1 MASIYSWE
9 SFIRIHGGAPGARDV
24 FERVMEELLRAE
36 NPGKEVHLVK
46 ASRGDG
52 GIDVYVHHEDGIDI
66 YQCKFFMGSMDSSRW
81 SQIKNSFSKAM
92 EPKGVK
98 VLRWVLCMPR
108 EMQKEDIAEWD
119 AFRKD
124 NASYDVEILLVDG
137 NEIIRRM
144 QDSDRKKGTDLIKQY
159 FGVPQVLPKNLTNR
173 LPLGPEIGL
182 VGRDEIVDELR
193 AMLDK
198 EKCVALVRGL
208 GGIGKTAVMQKVC
221 DRILNDK
228 DDRNHVAWITCG
240 DSLEDDLL
248 VLCDA
253 FDIPKSMGKE
263 ESFNA
268 VLRAMRG
275 IEGKLY
281 LFLDDL
287 SRDSANKDLE
297 TLNALRPNV
306 HVMITSRRQIKG
318 IPHLELRELNDGS
331 AIDMFYGYYERD
343 KERKYLE
350 DAKGIIDSESVKR
363 HTLLVELLAKAANR
377 SFDTLDV
384 FRGELEKKGFFEV
397 SKAKLDGAHDEN
409 LTIEE
414 SVTRLYGISGLTP
427 EQRRIMSLFS
437 IFTPEKVIYGK
448 VVEWAGFDENDVED
462 LVQLGWLVRTEGGY
476 VIHQIVKDSIA
487 RQVGDSLKIEE
498 YGELIEKVADTD
510 EYMPNNLEHTRVR
523 ERMVLADDVAKHVDG
538 RIKRMFCGNDNIGN
552 DMELTQISGQLF
564 NNLGIIYIEQGE
576 YDKAL
581 EQYEKAID
589 IYRRMFGTNHLLTAK
604 TYNNISGVY
613 RSQGNYKKALE
624 FLMKAINIYRQ
635 EFGTDNPSLA
645 TTYNNI
651 GLVYYDLGDYVKALE
666 YYKKDLEIN
675 ERMQKSDHLD
685 SATAYNNMGLAYY
698 ASKDYAK
705 ALEYLKKALDI
716 REQVLG
722 SNHPDTATTYN
733 NMAGALRAQGDSED
747 ALRYFKK
754 ALEIREHV
762 LGSDHPSTATTY
774 NNIAGIFREMGNYSK
789 ALEYYKIDFEIG
801 ERVFGRDHPNVATI
815 YNNMGLVYHEQK
827 NYSKA
832 QEYYKRALEIRER
845 VLGNNHPLTAKTYK
859 NIAEVYLEQKDYTN
873 ALEYYKKSYA
883 SIKKVTGSHH
893 LGTERLLNN
902 KANMNRSMRNSMSV
916 FDQMTTQYCAERGK
930 MTDQDIYD
938 LLIRIDKGY
947 DATEYEKSILKSV
960 KKIKWEKI
968 HLLPQCLELLSA
980 TQKLDLSETEV
991 SNISVLSK
999 ITTLTNLDLSS
1010 TRISDISTLQGL
1022 TSLTNLN
1029 LSSTRI
1035 SDISALQGLTSLISL
1050 NLSFTYIN
1058 DIGILSRLTSLR
1070 YLDLSVTAVKDLGAL
1085 RRLTELTDLFLWHTN
1100 VSDISALSGL
1110 TALTR
1115 LDLSRTEVSDI
1126 NSLSE
1131 LTALTY
1137 LGLRY
1142 LKLNRIPKWVLDLQ
1156 LDFVQEYPVKR
1167 NIHIE
1172 GLKLK
1177 EQPIEIFGQS
1187 REQIRAFF
1195 ELQETI

>member
-9 SFIRIHGGAPGARDV
+9 SFIRIHGGEPGARDV

-66 YQCKFFMGSMDSSRW
+66 YQCKFFMGSMNPSRW
-81 SQIKNSFSKAM
+81 SQIKKSFSKAM

-159 FGVPQVLPKNLTNR
+159 FGVSQVLPKNLTNR

-182 VGRDEIVDELR
+182 VGRDDIVDELR
-193 AMLDK
+193 TMLDK

-414 SVTRLYGISGLTP
+414 SVIKLYGISGLTP
-427 EQRRIMSLFS
+427 AQRRIMSLFS
-437 IFTPEKVIYGK
+437 IVTPEKVIYGK
-448 VVEWAGFDENDVED
+448 VVEWAGLDENDVEG

-476 VIHQIVKDSIA
+476 VIHQIVRDSIA
-487 RQVGDSLKIEE
+487 RQVAGSLKIEE
-498 YGELIEKVADTD
+498 YGELLVKVANTD
-510 EYMPNNLEHTRVR
+510 SYLSVMFGYTKVR
-523 ERMVLADDVAKHVDG
+523 ERLVLAEDLARSVNR
-538 RIKRMFCGNDNIGN
+538 RIKEMLEIGEWSKK
-552 DMELTQISGQLF
+552 DEAFLQSVSVLL
-564 NNLGIIYIEQGE
+564 NNMAGVYQEQG
-576 YDKAL
+576 D
-581 EQYEKAID
+581 YE
-589 IYRRMFGTNHLLTAK
+589 
-604 TYNNISGVY
+604 
-613 RSQGNYKKALE
+613 
-624 FLMKAINIYRQ
+624 
-635 EFGTDNPSLA
+635 
-645 TTYNNI
+645 
-651 GLVYYDLGDYVKALE
+651 KALE
-666 YYKKDLEIN
+666 YY
-675 ERMQKSDHLD
+675 
-685 SATAYNNMGLAYY
+685 G
-698 ASKDYAK
+698 K
-705 ALEYLKKALDI
+705 ALEI
-716 REQVLG
+716 VERTLG
-722 SNHPDTATTYN
+722 NDHPYTATTYN
-733 NMAGALRAQGDSED
+733 NMAGVYKEQGDYE
-747 ALRYFKK
+747 K
-754 ALEIREHV
+754 ALEYYEKDLEISERV

-774 NNIAGIFREMGNYSK
+774 NNMAGVYKEQGDYEK
-789 ALEYYKIDFEIG
+789 ALEYYDKALDVR
-801 ERVFGRDHPNVATI
+801 ERTLGNDHPYTATT
-815 YNNMGLVYHEQK
+815 YNNMAGVYKEQ
-827 NYSKA
+827 
-832 QEYYKRALEIRER
+832 
-845 VLGNNHPLTAKTYK
+845 G
-859 NIAEVYLEQKDYTN
+859 DYEK
-873 ALEYYKKSYA
+873 ALEYY
-883 SIKKVTGSHH
+883 
-893 LGTERLLNN
+893 E
-902 KANMNRSMRNSMSV
+902 
-916 FDQMTTQYCAERGK
+916 
-930 MTDQDIYD
+930 
-938 LLIRIDKGY
+938 
-947 DATEYEKSILKSV
+947 
-960 KKIKWEKI
+960 
-968 HLLPQCLELLSA
+968 
-980 TQKLDLSETEV
+980 
-991 SNISVLSK
+991 
-999 ITTLTNLDLSS
+999 
-1010 TRISDISTLQGL
+1010 
-1022 TSLTNLN
+1022 
-1029 LSSTRI
+1029 
-1035 SDISALQGLTSLISL
+1035 
-1050 NLSFTYIN
+1050 
-1058 DIGILSRLTSLR
+1058 
-1070 YLDLSVTAVKDLGAL
+1070 KDLEISERTLGNDHPSTATTYNNMAGVYKAQGDYKKAL
-1085 RRLTELTDLFLWHTN
+1085 EYLEK
-1100 VSDISALSGL
+1100 
-1110 TALTR
+1110 ALTVFMAK
-1115 LDLSRTEVSDI
+1115 LGVNHPYTQSTQVSAEI
-1126 NSLSE
+1126 MKLC
-1131 LTALTY
+1131 LMT
-1137 LGLRY
+1137 GLNEDQ
-1142 LKLNRIPKWVLDLQ
+1142 LIEMLQ
-1156 LDFVQEYPVKR
+1156 NMSP
-1167 NIHIE
+1167 
-1172 GLKLK
+1172 
-1177 EQPIEIFGQS
+1177 
-1187 REQIRAFF
+1187 
-1195 ELQETI
+1195 

>member
-9 SFIRIHGGAPGARDV
+9 SFIRIHGGEPGARDV

-66 YQCKFFMGSMDSSRW
+66 YQCKFFMGSMNPSRW
-81 SQIKNSFSKAM
+81 SQIKKSFSKAM

-159 FGVPQVLPKNLTNR
+159 FGVSQVLPKNLTNR

-182 VGRDEIVDELR
+182 VGRDDIVDELR
-193 AMLDK
+193 TMLDK

-414 SVTRLYGISGLTP
+414 SVIKLYGISGLTP
-427 EQRRIMSLFS
+427 AQRRIMSLFS
-437 IFTPEKVIYGK
+437 IVTPEKVIYGK
-448 VVEWAGFDENDVED
+448 VVEWAGLDENDVEG

-476 VIHQIVKDSIA
+476 VIHQIVRDSIA
-487 RQVGDSLKIEE
+487 RQVAGSLKIEE
-498 YGELIEKVADTD
+498 YGELLVKVANTD
-510 EYMPNNLEHTRVR
+510 SYLSVMFGYTKVR
-523 ERMVLADDVAKHVDG
+523 ERLVLAEDLARSVNR
-538 RIKRMFCGNDNIGN
+538 RIKEMLEIGEWSKK
-552 DMELTQISGQLF
+552 DEAFLQSVSVLL
-564 NNLGIIYIEQGE
+564 NNMAGVYQEQG
-576 YDKAL
+576 D
-581 EQYEKAID
+581 YE
-589 IYRRMFGTNHLLTAK
+589 
-604 TYNNISGVY
+604 
-613 RSQGNYKKALE
+613 
-624 FLMKAINIYRQ
+624 
-635 EFGTDNPSLA
+635 
-645 TTYNNI
+645 
-651 GLVYYDLGDYVKALE
+651 KALE
-666 YYKKDLEIN
+666 YYEKDLEIS
-675 ERMQKSDHLD
+675 ER
-685 SATAYNNMGLAYY
+685 
-698 ASKDYAK
+698 
-705 ALEYLKKALDI
+705 
-716 REQVLG
+716 
-722 SNHPDTATTYN
+722 
-733 NMAGALRAQGDSED
+733 
-747 ALRYFKK
+747 
-754 ALEIREHV
+754 V

-774 NNIAGIFREMGNYSK
+774 NNMAGV
-789 ALEYYKIDFEIG
+789 YKEQRYA
-801 ERVFGRDHPNVATI
+801 RV
-815 YNNMGLVYHEQK
+815 
-827 NYSKA
+827 
-832 QEYYKRALEIRER
+832 
-845 VLGNNHPLTAKTYK
+845 
-859 NIAEVYLEQKDYTN
+859 N
-873 ALEYYKKSYA
+873 AMNDKKSV
-883 SIKKVTGSHH
+883 IHH
-893 LGTERLLNN
+893 
-902 KANMNRSMRNSMSV
+902 K
-916 FDQMTTQYCAERGK
+916 
-930 MTDQDIYD
+930 
-938 LLIRIDKGY
+938 
-947 DATEYEKSILKSV
+947 
-960 KKIKWEKI
+960 
-968 HLLPQCLELLSA
+968 
-980 TQKLDLSETEV
+980 
-991 SNISVLSK
+991 
-999 ITTLTNLDLSS
+999 
-1010 TRISDISTLQGL
+1010 
-1022 TSLTNLN
+1022 
-1029 LSSTRI
+1029 
-1035 SDISALQGLTSLISL
+1035 
-1050 NLSFTYIN
+1050 
-1058 DIGILSRLTSLR
+1058 
-1070 YLDLSVTAVKDLGAL
+1070 
-1085 RRLTELTDLFLWHTN
+1085 
-1100 VSDISALSGL
+1100 
-1110 TALTR
+1110 
-1115 LDLSRTEVSDI
+1115 
-1126 NSLSE
+1126 
-1131 LTALTY
+1131 
-1137 LGLRY
+1137 
-1142 LKLNRIPKWVLDLQ
+1142 
-1156 LDFVQEYPVKR
+1156 
-1167 NIHIE
+1167 
-1172 GLKLK
+1172 
-1177 EQPIEIFGQS
+1177 
-1187 REQIRAFF
+1187 
-1195 ELQETI
+1195 

>member
-9 SFIRIHGGAPGARDV
+9 SFIRIHGGEPGARDV

-66 YQCKFFMGSMDSSRW
+66 YQCKFFMGSMNPSRW

-119 AFRKD
+119 EFRKD

-263 ESFNA
+263 ESFIA

-318 IPHLELRELNDGS
+318 ILHLELRELNDGS

-448 VVEWAGFDENDVED
+448 VVEWAGLDENDVEG
-462 LVQLGWLVRTEGGY
+462 LVQLGWLVRTDSGY
-476 VIHQIVKDSIA
+476 VIHQIVRDSIA
-487 RQVGDSLKIEE
+487 RQVGNSLKIEE
-498 YGELIEKVADTD
+498 YGELIEKVAVTKK
-510 EYMPNNLEHTRVR
+510 YMPVELGYTKVR
-523 ERMVLADDVAKHVDG
+523 ERLVLAEDVARSVDR
-538 RIKRMFCGNDNIGN
+538 RIEEM
-552 DMELTQISGQLF
+552 
-564 NNLGIIYIEQGE
+564 LGIGE
-576 YDKAL
+576 WSKKDEAFL
-581 EQYEKAID
+581 QSVSV
-589 IYRRMFGTNHLLTAK
+589 LL
-604 TYNNISGVY
+604 NNMAGVY
-613 RSQGNYKKALE
+613 EDQ
-624 FLMKAINIYRQ
+624 
-635 EFGTDNPSLA
+635 
-645 TTYNNI
+645 
-651 GLVYYDLGDYVKALE
+651 GDYEKALE
-666 YYKKDLEIN
+666 YYSKDLEIS
-675 ERMQKSDHLD
+675 EK
-685 SATAYNNMGLAYY
+685 
-698 ASKDYAK
+698 
-705 ALEYLKKALDI
+705 
-716 REQVLG
+716 VLG
-722 SNHPDTATTYN
+722 SGHPSTATTYN
-733 NMAGALRAQGDSED
+733 NMAGVYKAQGDYEK
-747 ALRYFKK
+747 ALEYYDKALEVRERVLGSGHPDTAATYNNMAVVYQEQGEYEKALEYYGK
-754 ALEIREHV
+754 ALEIVERT
-762 LGSDHPSTATTY
+762 LGNDHPSTATTY
-774 NNIAGIFREMGNYSK
+774 NNMAGVYKAQGDYEK
-789 ALEYYKIDFEIG
+789 ALEYYGK
-801 ERVFGRDHPNVATI
+801 
-815 YNNMGLVYHEQK
+815 
-827 NYSKA
+827 
-832 QEYYKRALEIRER
+832 ALEIRER
-845 VLGNNHPLTAKTYK
+845 SLGNGHPDTATTYH
-859 NIAEVYLEQKDYTN
+859 NMSGVYLACGDYEK
-873 ALEYYKKSYA
+873 ALEYLEKALTVFMAK
-883 SIKKVTGSHH
+883 
-893 LGTERLLNN
+893 LGVNHPYTQRTQ
-902 KANMNRSMRNSMSV
+902 RNV
-916 FDQMTTQYCAERGK
+916 QY
-930 MTDQDIYD
+930 
-938 LLIRIDKGY
+938 
-947 DATEYEKSILKSV
+947 LKSL
-960 KKIKWEKI
+960 I
-968 HLLPQCLELLSA
+968 
-980 TQKLDLSETEV
+980 KLD
-991 SNISVLSK
+991 
-999 ITTLTNLDLSS
+999 
-1010 TRISDISTLQGL
+1010 
-1022 TSLTNLN
+1022 
-1029 LSSTRI
+1029 
-1035 SDISALQGLTSLISL
+1035 
-1050 NLSFTYIN
+1050 
-1058 DIGILSRLTSLR
+1058 
-1070 YLDLSVTAVKDLGAL
+1070 
-1085 RRLTELTDLFLWHTN
+1085 
-1100 VSDISALSGL
+1100 
-1110 TALTR
+1110 
-1115 LDLSRTEVSDI
+1115 
-1126 NSLSE
+1126 
-1131 LTALTY
+1131 
-1137 LGLRY
+1137 
-1142 LKLNRIPKWVLDLQ
+1142 
-1156 LDFVQEYPVKR
+1156 
-1167 NIHIE
+1167 
-1172 GLKLK
+1172 
-1177 EQPIEIFGQS
+1177 
-1187 REQIRAFF
+1187 
-1195 ELQETI
+1195 

>member
-9 SFIRIHGGAPGARDV
+9 GFIRIHGGEPGARDV

-52 GIDVYVHHEDGIDI
+52 GIDVYVHQEDGIDI

-263 ESFNA
+263 ESFIA

-318 IPHLELRELNDGS
+318 IPHLELHELNDGS

-427 EQRRIMSLFS
+427 AQRRIMSLFS

-448 VVEWAGFDENDVED
+448 VVEWAGLDENDVEG

-476 VIHQIVKDSIA
+476 VIHQIVRDSLA

-510 EYMPNNLEHTRVR
+510 SYMSVELGYTKVR
-523 ERMVLADDVAKHVDG
+523 ERLVLAEDVSRSVNV
-538 RIKRMFCGNDNIGN
+538 RIKEMLEVGGW
-552 DMELTQISGQLF
+552 MEMDETFLQSISNLL
-564 NNLGIIYIEQGE
+564 NN
-576 YDKAL
+576 
-581 EQYEKAID
+581 
-589 IYRRMFGTNHLLTAK
+589 M
-604 TYNNISGVY
+604 
-613 RSQGNYKKALE
+613 
-624 FLMKAINIYRQ
+624 
-635 EFGTDNPSLA
+635 
-645 TTYNNI
+645 
-651 GLVYYDLGDYVKALE
+651 GLVYNAQGDYEKALE
-666 YYKKDLEIN
+666 YY
-675 ERMQKSDHLD
+675 
-685 SATAYNNMGLAYY
+685 G
-698 ASKDYAK
+698 K
-705 ALEYLKKALDI
+705 ALEI
-716 REQVLG
+716 SERTLG
-722 SNHPDTATTYN
+722 NDHPDTATTYN
-733 NMAGALRAQGDSED
+733 NMGLAYQAQGE
-747 ALRYFKK
+747 YEK
-754 ALEIREHV
+754 ALEYYGTALEVSERV
-762 LGSDHPSTATTY
+762 LGSDHPDTATTY
-774 NNIAGIFREMGNYSK
+774 SNMAGVYQVQGEYEKALEYCGKALEVSERVLGSGHPDTSAMYNNMAGVYEAQGEYGKALEYYSK
-789 ALEYYKIDFEIG
+789 ALEVR
-801 ERVFGRDHPNVATI
+801 ERILGRGHPNTAMTYNNMALVYEAQGKYEKALEYNNKALEVSERALGRDHPNTAMT
-815 YNNMGLVYHEQK
+815 YKNLALVYQAQGE
-827 NYSKA
+827 YEKA
-832 QEYYKRALEIRER
+832 LEYCGRALEILER
-845 VLGNNHPLTAKTYK
+845 VLGRDHPLTAATY
-859 NIAEVYLEQKDYTN
+859 NNMALVYKARGEYEK
-873 ALEYYKKSYA
+873 ALEYCGRA
-883 SIKKVTGSHH
+883 
-893 LGTERLLNN
+893 L
-902 KANMNRSMRNSMSV
+902 
-916 FDQMTTQYCAERGK
+916 
-930 MTDQDIYD
+930 
-938 LLIRIDKGY
+938 
-947 DATEYEKSILKSV
+947 
-960 KKIKWEKI
+960 
-968 HLLPQCLELLSA
+968 
-980 TQKLDLSETEV
+980 EV
-991 SNISVLSK
+991 SERVLGRDHPD
-999 ITTLTNLDLSS
+999 TTA
-1010 TRISDISTLQGL
+1010 I
-1022 TSLTNLN
+1022 
-1029 LSSTRI
+1029 
-1035 SDISALQGLTSLISL
+1035 
-1050 NLSFTYIN
+1050 
-1058 DIGILSRLTSLR
+1058 
-1070 YLDLSVTAVKDLGAL
+1070 
-1085 RRLTELTDLFLWHTN
+1085 
-1100 VSDISALSGL
+1100 
-1110 TALTR
+1110 
-1115 LDLSRTEVSDI
+1115 
-1126 NSLSE
+1126 
-1131 LTALTY
+1131 
-1137 LGLRY
+1137 
-1142 LKLNRIPKWVLDLQ
+1142 
-1156 LDFVQEYPVKR
+1156 
-1167 NIHIE
+1167 
-1172 GLKLK
+1172 
-1177 EQPIEIFGQS
+1177 
-1187 REQIRAFF
+1187 
-1195 ELQETI
+1195 

>member
-9 SFIRIHGGAPGARDV
+9 SFIRIHGGEPGARDV

-66 YQCKFFMGSMDSSRW
+66 YQCKFFMGSMNPSRW
-81 SQIKNSFSKAM
+81 SQIKKSFSKAM

-159 FGVPQVLPKNLTNR
+159 FGVSQVLPKNLTNR

-182 VGRDEIVDELR
+182 VGRDDIVDELR
-193 AMLDK
+193 TMLDK

-414 SVTRLYGISGLTP
+414 SVIKLYGISGLTP
-427 EQRRIMSLFS
+427 AQRRIMSLFS
-437 IFTPEKVIYGK
+437 IVTPEKVIYGK
-448 VVEWAGFDENDVED
+448 VVEWAGLDENDVEG

-476 VIHQIVKDSIA
+476 VIHQIVRDSIA
-487 RQVGDSLKIEE
+487 RQVAGSLKIEE
-498 YGELIEKVADTD
+498 YGELLVKVANTD
-510 EYMPNNLEHTRVR
+510 SYLSVMFGYTKVR
-523 ERMVLADDVAKHVDG
+523 ERLVLAEDLARSVNR
-538 RIKRMFCGNDNIGN
+538 RIKEMLEIGEWSKK
-552 DMELTQISGQLF
+552 DEAFLQSVSVLL
-564 NNLGIIYIEQGE
+564 NNMAGVYQEQG
-576 YDKAL
+576 D
-581 EQYEKAID
+581 YE
-589 IYRRMFGTNHLLTAK
+589 
-604 TYNNISGVY
+604 
-613 RSQGNYKKALE
+613 
-624 FLMKAINIYRQ
+624 
-635 EFGTDNPSLA
+635 
-645 TTYNNI
+645 
-651 GLVYYDLGDYVKALE
+651 KALE
-666 YYKKDLEIN
+666 YYEKDLEIS
-675 ERMQKSDHLD
+675 ER
-685 SATAYNNMGLAYY
+685 
-698 ASKDYAK
+698 
-705 ALEYLKKALDI
+705 
-716 REQVLG
+716 
-722 SNHPDTATTYN
+722 
-733 NMAGALRAQGDSED
+733 
-747 ALRYFKK
+747 
-754 ALEIREHV
+754 V

-774 NNIAGIFREMGNYSK
+774 NNMAGVYKEQGDYEK
-789 ALEYYKIDFEIG
+789 ALEYYEKDLEIS
-801 ERVFGRDHPNVATI
+801 ERTLGNDHPSTATT
-815 YNNMGLVYHEQK
+815 YNNMAGVY
-827 NYSKA
+827 KA
-832 QEYYKRALEIRER
+832 QGDYK
-845 VLGNNHPLTAKTYK
+845 K
-859 NIAEVYLEQKDYTN
+859 
-873 ALEYYKKSYA
+873 ALEY
-883 SIKKVTGSHH
+883 
-893 LGTERLLNN
+893 L
-902 KANMNRSMRNSMSV
+902 
-916 FDQMTTQYCAERGK
+916 
-930 MTDQDIYD
+930 
-938 LLIRIDKGY
+938 
-947 DATEYEKSILKSV
+947 EK
-960 KKIKWEKI
+960 
-968 HLLPQCLELLSA
+968 
-980 TQKLDLSETEV
+980 
-991 SNISVLSK
+991 
-999 ITTLTNLDLSS
+999 
-1010 TRISDISTLQGL
+1010 
-1022 TSLTNLN
+1022 
-1029 LSSTRI
+1029 
-1035 SDISALQGLTSLISL
+1035 
-1050 NLSFTYIN
+1050 
-1058 DIGILSRLTSLR
+1058 
-1070 YLDLSVTAVKDLGAL
+1070 
-1085 RRLTELTDLFLWHTN
+1085 
-1100 VSDISALSGL
+1100 
-1110 TALTR
+1110 ALTVFMAK
-1115 LDLSRTEVSDI
+1115 LGVNHPYTQSTQVSAEI
-1126 NSLSE
+1126 MKLC
-1131 LTALTY
+1131 LMT
-1137 LGLRY
+1137 GLNEDQ
-1142 LKLNRIPKWVLDLQ
+1142 LIEMLQ
-1156 LDFVQEYPVKR
+1156 NMSP
-1167 NIHIE
+1167 
-1172 GLKLK
+1172 
-1177 EQPIEIFGQS
+1177 
-1187 REQIRAFF
+1187 
-1195 ELQETI
+1195 

>member
-9 SFIRIHGGAPGARDV
+9 SFIRIHGGEPGARDV

-66 YQCKFFMGSMDSSRW
+66 YQCKFFMGSMNPSRW
-81 SQIKNSFSKAM
+81 SQIKKSFSKAM

-159 FGVPQVLPKNLTNR
+159 FGVSQVLPKNLTNR

-182 VGRDEIVDELR
+182 VGRDDIVDELR
-193 AMLDK
+193 TMLDK

-414 SVTRLYGISGLTP
+414 SVIKLYGISGLTP
-427 EQRRIMSLFS
+427 AQRRIMSLFS
-437 IFTPEKVIYGK
+437 IVTPEKVIYGK
-448 VVEWAGFDENDVED
+448 VVEWAGLDENDVEG

-476 VIHQIVKDSIA
+476 VIHQIVRDSIA
-487 RQVGDSLKIEE
+487 RQVAGSLKIEE
-498 YGELIEKVADTD
+498 YGELLVKVANTD
-510 EYMPNNLEHTRVR
+510 SYLSVMFGYTKVR
-523 ERMVLADDVAKHVDG
+523 ERLVLAEDLARSVNR
-538 RIKRMFCGNDNIGN
+538 RIKEMLEIGEWSKK
-552 DMELTQISGQLF
+552 DEAFLQSVSVLL
-564 NNLGIIYIEQGE
+564 NNMAGVYQEQG
-576 YDKAL
+576 D
-581 EQYEKAID
+581 YE
-589 IYRRMFGTNHLLTAK
+589 
-604 TYNNISGVY
+604 
-613 RSQGNYKKALE
+613 
-624 FLMKAINIYRQ
+624 
-635 EFGTDNPSLA
+635 
-645 TTYNNI
+645 
-651 GLVYYDLGDYVKALE
+651 KALE
-666 YYKKDLEIN
+666 YYEKDLEIS
-675 ERMQKSDHLD
+675 ER
-685 SATAYNNMGLAYY
+685 
-698 ASKDYAK
+698 
-705 ALEYLKKALDI
+705 
-716 REQVLG
+716 
-722 SNHPDTATTYN
+722 
-733 NMAGALRAQGDSED
+733 
-747 ALRYFKK
+747 
-754 ALEIREHV
+754 V

-774 NNIAGIFREMGNYSK
+774 NNMAGVYKEQGDYEK
-789 ALEYYKIDFEIG
+789 ALEYYDKALDVR
-801 ERVFGRDHPNVATI
+801 ERTLGNDHPYTATT
-815 YNNMGLVYHEQK
+815 YNNMAGVYKEQ
-827 NYSKA
+827 
-832 QEYYKRALEIRER
+832 
-845 VLGNNHPLTAKTYK
+845 G
-859 NIAEVYLEQKDYTN
+859 DYEK
-873 ALEYYKKSYA
+873 ALEYYGKA
-883 SIKKVTGSHH
+883 LEIVERT
-893 LGTERLLNN
+893 LGNDHPYTATTYNN
-902 KANMNRSMRNSMSV
+902 MAGVYKEQG
-916 FDQMTTQYCAERGK
+916 D
-930 MTDQDIYD
+930 
-938 LLIRIDKGY
+938 
-947 DATEYEKSILKSV
+947 YEKA
-960 KKIKWEKI
+960 
-968 HLLPQCLELLSA
+968 LEYY
-980 TQKLDLSETEV
+980 E
-991 SNISVLSK
+991 
-999 ITTLTNLDLSS
+999 
-1010 TRISDISTLQGL
+1010 
-1022 TSLTNLN
+1022 
-1029 LSSTRI
+1029 
-1035 SDISALQGLTSLISL
+1035 
-1050 NLSFTYIN
+1050 
-1058 DIGILSRLTSLR
+1058 
-1070 YLDLSVTAVKDLGAL
+1070 KDLEISERTLGNDHPSTATTYNNMAGVYKAQGDYKKAL
-1085 RRLTELTDLFLWHTN
+1085 EYLEK
-1100 VSDISALSGL
+1100 
-1110 TALTR
+1110 ALTVFMAK
-1115 LDLSRTEVSDI
+1115 LGVNHPYTQSTQVSAEI
-1126 NSLSE
+1126 MKLC
-1131 LTALTY
+1131 LMT
-1137 LGLRY
+1137 GLNEDQ
-1142 LKLNRIPKWVLDLQ
+1142 LIEMLQ
-1156 LDFVQEYPVKR
+1156 NMSP
-1167 NIHIE
+1167 
-1172 GLKLK
+1172 
-1177 EQPIEIFGQS
+1177 
-1187 REQIRAFF
+1187 
-1195 ELQETI
+1195 

>member
-9 SFIRIHGGAPGARDV
+9 SFIRIHGGEPGARDV

-66 YQCKFFMGSMDSSRW
+66 YQCKFFMGSMNPSRW
-81 SQIKNSFSKAM
+81 SQIKKSFSKAM

-159 FGVPQVLPKNLTNR
+159 FGVSQVLPKNLTNR

-182 VGRDEIVDELR
+182 VGRDDIVDELR
-193 AMLDK
+193 TMLDK

-414 SVTRLYGISGLTP
+414 SVIKLYGISGLTP
-427 EQRRIMSLFS
+427 AQRRIMSLFS
-437 IFTPEKVIYGK
+437 IVTPEKVIYGK
-448 VVEWAGFDENDVED
+448 VVEWAGLDENDVEG

-476 VIHQIVKDSIA
+476 VIHQIVRDSIA
-487 RQVGDSLKIEE
+487 RQVAGSLKIEE
-498 YGELIEKVADTD
+498 YGELLVKVANTD
-510 EYMPNNLEHTRVR
+510 SYLSVMFGYTKVR
-523 ERMVLADDVAKHVDG
+523 ERLVLAEDLARSVNR
-538 RIKRMFCGNDNIGN
+538 RIKEMLEIGEWSKK
-552 DMELTQISGQLF
+552 DEAFLQSVSVLL
-564 NNLGIIYIEQGE
+564 NNMAGVYQEQG
-576 YDKAL
+576 D
-581 EQYEKAID
+581 YE
-589 IYRRMFGTNHLLTAK
+589 
-604 TYNNISGVY
+604 
-613 RSQGNYKKALE
+613 
-624 FLMKAINIYRQ
+624 
-635 EFGTDNPSLA
+635 
-645 TTYNNI
+645 
-651 GLVYYDLGDYVKALE
+651 KALE
-666 YYKKDLEIN
+666 YYD
-675 ERMQKSDHLD
+675 
-685 SATAYNNMGLAYY
+685 
-698 ASKDYAK
+698 
-705 ALEYLKKALDI
+705 KALDV
-716 REQVLG
+716 RERTLG
-722 SNHPDTATTYN
+722 NDHPYTATTYN
-733 NMAGALRAQGDSED
+733 NMAGVYKEQGDYE
-747 ALRYFKK
+747 K
-754 ALEIREHV
+754 ALEYYEKDLEISERT
-762 LGSDHPSTATTY
+762 LGNDHPSTATTY
-774 NNIAGIFREMGNYSK
+774 NNMAGVYKAQGDYKK
-789 ALEYYKIDFEIG
+789 ALEYLEKALT
-801 ERVFGRDHPNVATI
+801 VFMA
-815 YNNMGLVYHEQK
+815 K
-827 NYSKA
+827 
-832 QEYYKRALEIRER
+832 
-845 VLGNNHPLTAKTYK
+845 LGVNHPYTQSTQVS
-859 NIAEVYLEQKDYTN
+859 AEIMKLC
-873 ALEYYKKSYA
+873 LM
-883 SIKKVTGSHH
+883 TG
-893 LGTERLLNN
+893 LNEDQLIEMLQ
-902 KANMNRSMRNSMSV
+902 NMS
-916 FDQMTTQYCAERGK
+916 
-930 MTDQDIYD
+930 
-938 LLIRIDKGY
+938 
-947 DATEYEKSILKSV
+947 
-960 KKIKWEKI
+960 
-968 HLLPQCLELLSA
+968 P
-980 TQKLDLSETEV
+980 
-991 SNISVLSK
+991 
-999 ITTLTNLDLSS
+999 
-1010 TRISDISTLQGL
+1010 
-1022 TSLTNLN
+1022 
-1029 LSSTRI
+1029 
-1035 SDISALQGLTSLISL
+1035 
-1050 NLSFTYIN
+1050 
-1058 DIGILSRLTSLR
+1058 
-1070 YLDLSVTAVKDLGAL
+1070 
-1085 RRLTELTDLFLWHTN
+1085 
-1100 VSDISALSGL
+1100 
-1110 TALTR
+1110 
-1115 LDLSRTEVSDI
+1115 
-1126 NSLSE
+1126 
-1131 LTALTY
+1131 
-1137 LGLRY
+1137 
-1142 LKLNRIPKWVLDLQ
+1142 
-1156 LDFVQEYPVKR
+1156 
-1167 NIHIE
+1167 
-1172 GLKLK
+1172 
-1177 EQPIEIFGQS
+1177 
-1187 REQIRAFF
+1187 
-1195 ELQETI
+1195 

>member
-9 SFIRIHGGAPGARDV
+9 GFIRIHGGEPGARDV
-24 FERVMEELLRAE
+24 FEKAMDELLRAE
-36 NPGKEVHLVK
+36 NPGKEVHVVK
-46 ASRGDG
+46 ASQGDG
-52 GIDVYVHHEDGIDI
+52 GIDVYIHQEDGIDI
-66 YQCKFFMGSMDSSRW
+66 YQCKFFMGSMNPSRW
-81 SQIKNSFSKAM
+81 SQIKDSFSKAM
-92 EPKGVK
+92 KPKGVK

-119 AFRKD
+119 EFRKD

-263 ESFNA
+263 ESFIA

-318 IPHLELRELNDGS
+318 ILHLELRELNDGS

-414 SVTRLYGISGLTP
+414 SVIKLYGISGLTP

-498 YGELIEKVADTD
+498 YGELLEKVADTD
-510 EYMPNNLEHTRVR
+510 SYLSVKLGYTKVR
-523 ERMVLADDVAKHVDG
+523 ERLVLAEDMARHLNGRMDGMISTSEYSEGDVAFLQCSMKLLH
-538 RIKRMFCGNDNIGN
+538 NIGG
-552 DMELTQISGQLF
+552 L
-564 NNLGIIYIEQGE
+564 YCVQGE
-576 YDKAL
+576 YTKAIESYKKTL
-581 EQYEKAID
+581 SIRKQVQETDHLDTAIIYNKMGDVYRLLGEYEKALD
-589 IYRRMFGTNHLLTAK
+589 YCG
-604 TYNNISGVY
+604 
-613 RSQGNYKKALE
+613 KALFIFE
-624 FLMKAINIYRQ
+624 RVLGKDHP
-635 EFGTDNPSLA
+635 ETA
-645 TTYNNI
+645 T
-651 GLVYYDLGDYVKALE
+651 V
-666 YYKKDLEIN
+666 
-675 ERMQKSDHLD
+675 
-685 SATAYNNMGLAYY
+685 YNNMALVFNAQGKYE
-698 ASKDYAK
+698 K
-705 ALEYLKKALDI
+705 ALKYYRKDLAIIERVLGKDHPETATVYNNMALVLSMQGEYEKALGYYGKALSI

-722 SNHPDTATTYN
+722 SDHPNTAMTYSNIALVFNAQGEYKKAQEYNWKALTVRERVLGKNHPDTAT
-733 NMAGALRAQGDSED
+733 S
-747 ALRYFKK
+747 
-754 ALEIREHV
+754 
-762 LGSDHPSTATTY
+762 Y
-774 NNIAGIFREMGNYSK
+774 NNICVVYLNRGEYEK
-789 ALEYYKIDFEIG
+789 ALEY
-801 ERVFGRDHPNVATI
+801 NW
-815 YNNMGLVYHEQK
+815 
-827 NYSKA
+827 KA
-832 QEYYKRALEIRER
+832 LSIRER
-845 VLGNNHPLTAKTYK
+845 VLGKYHPDTAMTYNNMGSAYYGQAKYEK
-859 NIAEVYLEQKDYTN
+859 
-873 ALEYYKKSYA
+873 ALEYYMKA
-883 SIKKVTGSHH
+883 LVIFEQV
-893 LGTERLLNN
+893 LGKDHPDTALMYNN
-902 KANMNRSMRNSMSV
+902 MAGVYKE
-916 FDQMTTQYCAERGK
+916 QG
-930 MTDQDIYD
+930 
-938 LLIRIDKGY
+938 
-947 DATEYEKSILKSV
+947 EYEKALEYY
-960 KKIKWEKI
+960 EK
-968 HLLPQCLELLSA
+968 A
-980 TQKLDLSETEV
+980 
-991 SNISVLSK
+991 
-999 ITTLTNLDLSS
+999 LTVFM
-1010 TRISDISTLQGL
+1010 
-1022 TSLTNLN
+1022 
-1029 LSSTRI
+1029 
-1035 SDISALQGLTSLISL
+1035 A
-1050 NLSFTYIN
+1050 
-1058 DIGILSRLTSLR
+1058 
-1070 YLDLSVTAVKDLGAL
+1070 KLGANHPYTQNTQESVAIM
-1085 RRLTELTDLFLWHTN
+1085 RLCLMT
-1100 VSDISALSGL
+1100 GL
-1110 TALTR
+1110 NEDQLIEM
-1115 LDLSRTEVSDI
+1115 LQ
-1126 NSLSE
+1126 N
-1131 LTALTY
+1131 
-1137 LGLRY
+1137 
-1142 LKLNRIPKWVLDLQ
+1142 IPP
-1156 LDFVQEYPVKR
+1156 ESP
-1167 NIHIE
+1167 
-1172 GLKLK
+1172 
-1177 EQPIEIFGQS
+1177 S
-1187 REQIRAFF
+1187 
-1195 ELQETI
+1195 